1 MKDSVCT
8 VQQHFYAWSQDVRA
22 DNGRVEL
29 KIKLDAR
36 LSSRA
41 RSQRARRGMT
51 SILYGTPGRTARTAC
66 RHDRSLAAS
75 KVAVEENGA
84 PDMARMTAVQDSAVD
99 TYVLYEA
106 LYSRC

>member
-1 MKDSVCT
+1 
-8 VQQHFYAWSQDVRA
+8 
-22 DNGRVEL
+22 
-29 KIKLDAR
+29 
-36 LSSRA
+36 
-41 RSQRARRGMT
+41 
-51 SILYGTPGRTARTAC
+51 
-66 RHDRSLAAS
+66 LAAS